1 MGGARA
7 VTLDGGLVGRE
18 AELGVLHQL
27 VDRVAAGRGGS
38 VWVDGEPGIGKT
50 ALVAAGLV
58 GARGLGC
65 EVFWGN
71 SHELTQPFSLRT
83 LLDAL
88 LVVPG
93 SVDPGRA
100 EIAELLWGR
109 SSVAAEAATPTDVSA
124 AAAERLLA
132 LVDRLCAAS
141 PVVLVGDDLQ
151 WADAMSLGV
160 WTRLRT
166 AVDQLPLLLVGVSR
180 PVPARP
186 ELLMARRHLN
196 GNEALLRLSEL
207 DGVQVSELV
216 GRLVGAAPG
225 PRLVGRAGLAG
236 GNPLYVREL
245 VDALAR
251 EARIDVSAGVAELAG
266 SAGGGPVS
274 VSAAINARL
283 GFLSEEA
290 RACCGWRRC
299 WARGSR

>member
-1 MGGARA
+1 MVAP
-7 VTLDGGLVGRE
+7 DGGLVGRE

-27 VDRVAAGRGGS
+27 LDRVAAGRGGS

-50 ALVAAGLV
+50 ALVAAGLA
-58 GARGLGC
+58 GARGGWAARF
-65 EVFWGN
+65 FWGN
-71 SHELTQPFSLRT
+71 SHELTQPFPLRT

-88 LVVPG
+88 RVVPG

-100 EIAELLWGR
+100 EIAEVLWGR

-186 ELLMARRHLN
+186 ELVMARRHLDGN

-207 DGVQVSELV
+207 DGC
-216 GRLVGAAPG
+216 R
-225 PRLVGRAGLAG
+225 
-236 GNPLYVREL
+236 
-245 VDALAR
+245 
-251 EARIDVSAGVAELAG
+251 
-266 SAGGGPVS
+266 
-274 VSAAINARL
+274 
-283 GFLSEEA
+283 
-290 RACCGWRRC
+290 
-299 WARGSR
+299 